1 MNKEELKALATRFG
15 MKGNHFHAD
24 NRGFIIVTRQGIE
37 HIQDRLNIKVS
48 LTPFKEWSNPEE
60 GRYVIRCDAMMPA
73 PGGVWKDVTTF
84 GEVTKANNRNAYPI
98 AMAEKRAVSRAVL
111 KLAGLYKEGM
121 YGEDEMETQTTDK

>member
-1 MNKEELKALATRFG
+1 
-15 MKGNHFHAD
+15 
-24 NRGFIIVTRQGIE
+24 
-37 HIQDRLNIKVS
+37 
-48 LTPFKEWSNPEE
+48 
-60 GRYVIRCDAMMPA
+60 MMPA

-121 YGEDEMETQTTDK
+121 YGEDEMETQPVEK

>member
-24 NRGFIIVTRQGIE
+24 QRGFIIVTRQGIE
-37 HIQDRLNIKVS
+37 HIQDKLNIKVS

-60 GRYVIRCDAMMPA
+60 GRYVVQCFARRPMPY
-73 PGGVWKDVTTF
+73 GGELTVQTF
-84 GEVTKANNRNAYPI
+84 GEVSKANNRNAYPI

-121 YGEDEMETQTTDK
+121 YGEDEMETQPVDK